1 MARYSARSKRSER
14 QRFTM
19 RWIRIALLAGL
30 AVAAAGG
37 WLSREAPRGAS
48 AGVGAEVSSESVREW
63 GPARTEPAAT
73 GLPVEARQTLRL
85 IAAGGPFPYDR
96 DGMTFQNRER
106 RLPAQPPGY
115 YREYT
120 VLTPGSPDRG
130 ARRIVSGGNPPV
142 EFYYTDDH
150 YRSFRQVEVP
160 RP

>member
-1 MARYSARSKRSER
+1 MASASE
-14 QRFTM
+14 
-19 RWIRIALLAGL
+19 WGS
-30 AVAAAGG
+30 AAA
-37 WLSREAPRGAS
+37 
-48 AGVGAEVSSESVREW
+48 
-63 GPARTEPAAT
+63 EPDAT

-106 RLPAQPPGY
+106 RLPTQPPGY

-120 VLTPGSPDRG
+120 VLTPGSSDRG

-160 RP
+160 HP